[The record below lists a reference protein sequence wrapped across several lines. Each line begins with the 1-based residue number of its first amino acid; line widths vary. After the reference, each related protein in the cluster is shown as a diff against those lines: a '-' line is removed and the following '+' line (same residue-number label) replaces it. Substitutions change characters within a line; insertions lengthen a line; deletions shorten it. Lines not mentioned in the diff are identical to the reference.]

1 MCIMENKKW
10 QYLLEIVNDEIKPFD
25 VEIFVKEN
33 GISYDIQIDDR
44 LDFLFRVDYVQD
56 VNEESLLHEITEL
69 WERIK
74 NNLRERFGEFIGFR
88 KIHGDNHGDP
98 ALVWSLTDVDLFYKL
113 PNGNF
118 EKVDD
123 INDYEDHEGEFYVR
137 SFDYGQ
143 AFWIITLHDV
153 FGEECD

>member
-1 MCIMENKKW
+1 MEKKKW
-10 QYLLEIVNDEIKPFD
+10 EYLLEIVNEDILPFPIHIY
-25 VEIFVKEN
+25 VEEN
-33 GISYDIQIDDR
+33 GSGSYNIAIDDKS
-44 LDFLFRVDYVQD
+44 DLFFVDYAQD
-56 VNEESLLHEITEL
+56 IVEENLLHEITEL

-88 KIHGDNHGDP
+88 KIHGDNHGEP

-137 SFDYGQ
+137 AFDYGL
-143 AFWIITLHDV
+143 AFWRITLHDV